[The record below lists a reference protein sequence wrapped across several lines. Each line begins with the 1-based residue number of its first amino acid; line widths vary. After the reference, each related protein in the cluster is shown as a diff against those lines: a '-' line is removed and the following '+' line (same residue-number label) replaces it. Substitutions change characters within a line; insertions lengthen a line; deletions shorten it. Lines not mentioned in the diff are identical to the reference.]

1 MRPIYPG
8 QFHSVR
14 RNTWNLVFVL
24 DLASVP
30 SLDVIATTAST
41 LIQRGVPFRFGFVPM
56 TTPGVDDMCAYQAY
70 GSANFTDRHSKQD
83 GKGILVHRQGVRS
96 RSDKGPFTRSRSYG
110 LEYADLDYRC
120 FA

>member
-56 TTPGVDDMCAYQAY
+56 TTPGVDDMCTYQACGHS
-70 GSANFTDRHSKQD
+70 GSANVLIDTASKMAKVFLYIVKAF
-83 GKGILVHRQGVRS
+83 GRGR
-96 RSDKGPFTRSRSYG
+96 TRDFLQEVGHMY
-110 LEYADLDYRC
+110 
-120 FA
+120 